1 MRKIKIKYDKKCLDK
16 YIFFLYC
23 IVMSRIPCEAENLRV
38 WSSILRGGSMNHLT
52 RTMLVF
58 AIGLCFSA
66 CATGTLNIP
75 QDLSPSEL
83 IQRAQ
88 EASDRNRYNYALQ
101 YYQALL
107 ERNISNIDLVC
118 AAEYEIA
125 FIHYK
130 QKKYVQARAE
140 FDALLERYDTPDEE
154 YLPPQFKILA
164 LIVLDRIDEKEKPRA
179 FSSRN
184 T

>member
-1 MRKIKIKYDKKCLDK
+1 
-16 YIFFLYC
+16 
-23 IVMSRIPCEAENLRV
+23 
-38 WSSILRGGSMNHLT
+38 
-52 RTMLVF
+52 MLVL
-58 AIGLCFSA
+58 AAALCFSA

-75 QDLSPSEL
+75 YEMTPSEL

-107 ERNISNIDLVC
+107 ERNATNIDLVC
-118 AAEYEIA
+118 TAEYEIA

-130 QKKYVQARAE
+130 QKKYAQARTE
-140 FDALLERYDTPDEE
+140 FNNLLMRYDMPNGEL
-154 YLPPQFKILA
+154 LPQQFKLLA
-164 LIVLDRIDEKEKPRA
+164 HKVLERIDEKEKKRPF
-179 FSSRN
+179 FSSK

>member
-1 MRKIKIKYDKKCLDK
+1 
-16 YIFFLYC
+16 
-23 IVMSRIPCEAENLRV
+23 
-38 WSSILRGGSMNHLT
+38 
-52 RTMLVF
+52 MLALAMMV
-58 AIGLCFSA
+58 CFSA
-66 CATGTLNIP
+66 CATGTLNISP
-75 QDLSPSEL
+75 DLSPSEL

-101 YYQALL
+101 YYQALY
-107 ERNISNIDLVC
+107 ERNLTNIDLVC

-130 QKKYVQARAE
+130 QKKYDQSREE
-140 FDALLERYDTPDEE
+140 FNALLERYNTPDEE

-164 LIVLDRIDEKEKPRA
+164 LIVLDRIGEKEKPRSF
-179 FSSRN
+179 FSRK